1 MCTKTD
7 VEMILRDFAAGVQ
20 SIFGDKLKEVI
31 LFGSYARGDYD
42 NESDIDI
49 ALLVDITREDERHY
63 TDDVVSL
70 VSEVDKKYGY
80 IVVLAPIVLSY
91 VFFTEWQE
99 AIPFYRAIRDEGVS
113 LSA

>member
-1 MCTKTD
+1 
-7 VEMILRDFAAGVQ
+7 MILRDFATGVHN
-20 SIFGDKLKEVI
+20 IFGDKLKEVI
-31 LFGSYARGDYD
+31 LFGSYARGDYN

-70 VSEVDKKYGY
+70 VSKIDKKYGY
-80 IVVLAPIVLSY
+80 TILLAPIILSY
-91 VFFTEWQE
+91 IFFTEWQE
-99 AIPFYRAIRDEGVS
+99 AIPFYRAIRDEGVN